1 MKDAGCRKTA
11 GIFLTR
17 IIVRLALT
25 SMTTRRRRNKKRWRM
40 PVKKIVM
47 ALVALLSL
55 AGTVQAQTVKDL
67 LETLKVKWNTPTEPF
82 KMIGNVY
89 YVGTDGLASYLITSP
104 QGHILVDTV
113 MPEATSQIKANIE
126 KLGFKISD
134 IKYLLNTH
142 AHIDH
147 TGGLAEMKQAS
158 GAQMVAGEADKPLL
172 EGGYYPGAREE
183 TALNFPPVKVDR
195 TVREGDKVTV
205 GDLTLTARE
214 TPGHSPGCTSWE
226 FSVKD
231 GDTSRSV
238 LIFCSGTVALNRLV
252 GDPTYSGIVTDYKKT
267 FARAKDMKVDVLLA
281 PHPEMYRMQ
290 DKRAMLSDGA
300 PNPFVNPGEFNAYAA
315 TLEKAFEDA
324 LAKQTA
330 DAQEKKN

>member
-1 MKDAGCRKTA
+1 M
-11 GIFLTR
+11 
-17 IIVRLALT
+17 
-25 SMTTRRRRNKKRWRM
+25 
-40 PVKKIVM
+40 KKIAI
-47 ALVALLSL
+47 ALIALLPL
-55 AGTVQAQTVKDL
+55 GGVAQAQTVKDL
-67 LETLKVKWNTPTEPF
+67 LAALLVKWNTPTEPF

-113 MPEATSQIKANIE
+113 MPELTSQIKASIE
-126 KLGFKISD
+126 KLGFKITD
-134 IKYLLNTH
+134 IKYLVNTH

-158 GAQMVAGEADKPLL
+158 GGQLVAGEADKPLL
-172 EGGYYPGAREE
+172 EGGYYPGAESDA
-183 TALNFPPVKVDR
+183 ALKFPPVKVDR

-205 GDLTLTARE
+205 GDVTLTARE

-231 GDTSRSV
+231 GDATRTA

-252 GDPTYSGIVTDYKKT
+252 GNPTYSGIVTDYKKT
-267 FARAKDMKVDVLLA
+267 FARARDMKVDVLLA
-281 PHPEMYRMQ
+281 PHPEMYKMAE
-290 DKRAMLSDGA
+290 KRAKLAEGG

-315 TLEKAFEDA
+315 TLEKSFEDA

-330 DAQEKKN
+330 AAQEKKG

>member
-1 MKDAGCRKTA
+1 MKKLV
-11 GIFLTR
+11 I
-17 IIVRLALT
+17 
-25 SMTTRRRRNKKRWRM
+25 
-40 PVKKIVM
+40 
-47 ALVALLSL
+47 ALVALLPL
-55 AGTVQAQTVKDL
+55 AGAAQAQTPKDL
-67 LETLKVKWNTPTEPF
+67 LAALLVKWNKPTEPF
-82 KMIGNVY
+82 RMIGNVY

-113 MPEATSQIKANIE
+113 MPEATSQIKASIE
-126 KLGFKISD
+126 KLGFKVSD

-158 GAQMVAGEADKPLL
+158 GAQLVAGEADKPLL

-195 TVREGDKVTV
+195 TVREGDTVTL
-205 GDLTLTARE
+205 GDVTMTARE

-226 FSVKD
+226 FNVKD
-231 GDTSRSV
+231 GDATRSV

-252 GDPTYSGIVTDYKKT
+252 TNPTYPGIVTDYRRT
-267 FARAKDMKVDVLLA
+267 FARAKDLKPDVLLA
-281 PHPEMYRMQ
+281 PHPEMYKMAE
-290 DKRAMLSDGA
+290 KRAKLAEGG
-300 PNPFVNPGEFNAYAA
+300 PNPFVSPGEFNAYAA

-324 LAKQTA
+324 LARQTA
-330 DAQEKKN
+330 AAQEKKG

>member
-1 MKDAGCRKTA
+1 MKKLV
-11 GIFLTR
+11 I
-17 IIVRLALT
+17 
-25 SMTTRRRRNKKRWRM
+25 
-40 PVKKIVM
+40 
-47 ALVALLSL
+47 ALVALLTL
-55 AGTVQAQTVKDL
+55 AGTAQAQTPKDL
-67 LETLKVKWNTPTEPF
+67 LAALLVKWNTPTEPF
-82 KMIGNVY
+82 RMIGNVY

-126 KLGFKISD
+126 KLGFKVAD

-158 GAQMVAGEADKPLL
+158 GAQLVAGEADKPLL
-172 EGGYYPGAREE
+172 EGGYYPGARKE

-195 TVREGDKVTV
+195 TVREGDTVTIADV
-205 GDLTLTARE
+205 TLTARE

-231 GDTSRSV
+231 GDATRSA

-252 GDPTYSGIVTDYKKT
+252 TNPTYPGIVTDYKKT
-267 FARAKDMKVDVLLA
+267 FARAQDMKPDVLLA
-281 PHPEMYRMQ
+281 PHPEMYKMAE
-290 DKRAMLSDGA
+290 KRTKLAEGG

-330 DAQEKKN
+330 AAREKKG

>member
-1 MKDAGCRKTA
+1 MKKLL
-11 GIFLTR
+11 I
-17 IIVRLALT
+17 
-25 SMTTRRRRNKKRWRM
+25 
-40 PVKKIVM
+40 
-47 ALVALLSL
+47 ALVALLTL
-55 AGTVQAQTVKDL
+55 AGTAQAQTPKDL
-67 LETLKVKWNTPTEPF
+67 LAALLVKWNTPTELF
-82 KMIGNVY
+82 RMIGNVY

-126 KLGFKISD
+126 KLGFKVAD

-158 GAQMVAGEADKPLL
+158 GAQLVAGEADKPLL

-195 TVREGDKVTV
+195 TVREGDTVTIADV
-205 GDLTLTARE
+205 TLTARE

-231 GDTSRSV
+231 GDATRSA

-252 GDPTYSGIVTDYKKT
+252 TNPTYPGIVTDYKKT
-267 FARAKDMKVDVLLA
+267 FARAQDMKPNVLLA
-281 PHPEMYRMQ
+281 PHPEMYKMAE
-290 DKRAMLSDGA
+290 KRTKLAEGG

-330 DAQEKKN
+330 AAQEKKG

>member
-1 MKDAGCRKTA
+1 M
-11 GIFLTR
+11 
-17 IIVRLALT
+17 
-25 SMTTRRRRNKKRWRM
+25 
-40 PVKKIVM
+40 KKIAI
-47 ALVALLSL
+47 ALIALLPFGGV
-55 AGTVQAQTVKDL
+55 AQAQTVKDL
-67 LETLKVKWNTPTEPF
+67 LAALLVKWNTPTEPF

-113 MPEATSQIKANIE
+113 MPESTSQIKASIE
-126 KLGFKISD
+126 KLGFKITD
-134 IKYLLNTH
+134 IKYLVNTH

-158 GAQMVAGEADKPLL
+158 GGQLVAGEADKPLL
-172 EGGYYPGAREE
+172 EGGYYPGAQQDE
-183 TALNFPPVKVDR
+183 ALKFPPVNVDR

-205 GDLTLTARE
+205 GDVTLTARE

-231 GDTSRSV
+231 GDATRTA

-252 GDPTYSGIVTDYKKT
+252 GNPTYSGIVTDYKKT
-267 FARAKDMKVDVLLA
+267 FARARDMKVDVLLA
-281 PHPEMYRMQ
+281 PHPEMYKMAE
-290 DKRAMLSDGA
+290 KRAKLAEGG

-315 TLEKAFEDA
+315 TLEKSFEDA

-330 DAQEKKN
+330 AAQEKKG

>member
-1 MKDAGCRKTA
+1 M
-11 GIFLTR
+11 
-17 IIVRLALT
+17 
-25 SMTTRRRRNKKRWRM
+25 
-40 PVKKIVM
+40 KKIVV
-47 ALVALLSL
+47 ALVALMSL
-55 AGTVQAQTVKDL
+55 TAAVEAQTVKDL
-67 LETLKVKWNTPTEPF
+67 LETLKVKWNTPAEPF

-113 MPEATSQIKANIE
+113 MPEATSQIKASIE
-126 KLGFKISD
+126 KLGFKVTD
-134 IKYLLNTH
+134 IKYLVNTH

-158 GAQMVAGEADKPLL
+158 GAQMIAGEADKPVL
-172 EGGYYPGAREE
+172 EGGYYPGAQEE
-183 TALNFPPVKVDR
+183 TALAFPPVKVDR
-195 TVREGDKVTV
+195 TVREGDTVSV
-205 GDLTLTARE
+205 GDVTLTARE

-226 FSVKD
+226 FVVKD
-231 GDTSRSV
+231 GDATRSV

-252 GDPTYSGIVTDYKKT
+252 ANPTYSGIVTDYRKT
-267 FARAKDMKVDVLLA
+267 FARARDMKVDVLLA

-290 DKRAMLSDGA
+290 DKRALISDGA

-330 DAQEKKN
+330 DAQEKKG

>member
-1 MKDAGCRKTA
+1 
-11 GIFLTR
+11 
-17 IIVRLALT
+17 
-25 SMTTRRRRNKKRWRM
+25 M
-40 PVKKIVM
+40 PVRKIAV

-55 AGTVQAQTVKDL
+55 VNASQAQTVKDL
-67 LETLKVKWNTPTEPF
+67 LAALKVKWNTPTEPF
-82 KMIGNVY
+82 RMIGNVY

-113 MPEATSQIKANIE
+113 MPESTSQITANIQ
-126 KLGFKISD
+126 KLGFKVTD

-147 TGGLAEMKQAS
+147 TGGFAEIKQAS
-158 GAQMVAGEADKPLL
+158 GAQMVGGEADKPLL
-172 EGGYYPGAREE
+172 EGGYYPGAQQDE
-183 TALNFPPVKVDR
+183 ALKFPPVKVDR

-205 GDLTLTARE
+205 GDVTLTARE

-226 FSVKD
+226 FAVKD
-231 GDTSRSV
+231 GDAMRSV

-252 GDPTYSGIVTDYKKT
+252 GDPTYSGIVADYKKT
-267 FARAKDMKVDVLLA
+267 FARARDMKVDVLLA
-281 PHPEMYRMQ
+281 PHPEMYKMAE
-290 DKRAMLSDGA
+290 KRAKLTDGG

-330 DAQEKKN
+330 DAQEKKG

>member
-1 MKDAGCRKTA
+1 
-11 GIFLTR
+11 
-17 IIVRLALT
+17 
-25 SMTTRRRRNKKRWRM
+25 
-40 PVKKIVM
+40 VKKIVV
-47 ALVALLSL
+47 ALVALLSV
-55 AGTVQAQTVKDL
+55 AGAVQAQTVKDL

-113 MPEATSQIKANIE
+113 MPEATSQIKASIE
-126 KLGFKISD
+126 KLGFKVSD
-134 IKYLLNTH
+134 IKYLVNTH

-147 TGGLAEMKQAS
+147 TGGFAEMKQVS

-172 EGGYYPGAREE
+172 EGGYYPGQREE
-183 TALNFPPVKVDR
+183 TVLQFPPVKVDR

-205 GDLTLTARE
+205 GEVTLTARA

-226 FSVKD
+226 FAVKD
-231 GDTSRSV
+231 GGATRSV
-238 LIFCSGTVALNRLV
+238 LIFCSATVALNRLV
-252 GDPTYSGIVTDYKKT
+252 GSPTHPGIVDDYRKT
-267 FARAKDMKVDVLLA
+267 FARARDMKVDVLLA
-281 PHPEMYRMQ
+281 PHPEMYRMA
-290 DKRAMLSDGA
+290 DKRAMLADGA

-315 TLEKAFEDA
+315 TLEKAFEEG

-330 DAQEKKN
+330 AAQEKKG

>member
-1 MKDAGCRKTA
+1 
-11 GIFLTR
+11 
-17 IIVRLALT
+17 
-25 SMTTRRRRNKKRWRM
+25 M
-40 PVKKIVM
+40 PVKKIAV

-55 AGTVQAQTVKDL
+55 TATVEAQTPKDL
-67 LETLKVKWNTPTEPF
+67 LAAMLARWNKPTEPF

-104 QGHILVDTV
+104 QGHILVDAV
-113 MPEATSQIKANIE
+113 MPESTSQIKASIE
-126 KLGFKISD
+126 KLGFKMSD
-134 IKYLLNTH
+134 IKYVLNTH

-147 TGGLAEMKQAS
+147 TGGLAELKQAS
-158 GAQMVAGEADKPLL
+158 GGQLVAGEADKPLL
-172 EGGYYPGAREE
+172 EGGYYPGAEDNE
-183 TALNFPPVKVDR
+183 ALKFPPVKVDR

-205 GDLTLTARE
+205 GDVTLTARE

-231 GDTSRSV
+231 GDATRSV

-252 GDPTYSGIVTDYKKT
+252 GNPTYSGIVADYRKT

-290 DKRAMLSDGA
+290 DKRAMMSDGA

-315 TLEKAFEDA
+315 TLEKAFDDA
-324 LAKQTA
+324 LIKQTA
-330 DAQEKKN
+330 AAQEKKG

>member
-1 MKDAGCRKTA
+1 
-11 GIFLTR
+11 
-17 IIVRLALT
+17 
-25 SMTTRRRRNKKRWRM
+25 M
-40 PVKKIVM
+40 PVKKLV

-82 KMIGNVY
+82 KMIGNIY

-104 QGHILVDTV
+104 QGHILVDSV
-113 MPEATSQIKANIE
+113 MPEATSQIKASIE
-126 KLGFKISD
+126 KLGFKVTD

-147 TGGLAEMKQAS
+147 TGGLAEMKGAS
-158 GAQMVAGEADKPLL
+158 GAQMIAGEADKPLL
-172 EGGYYPGAREE
+172 EGGYYPGAKDD
-183 TALNFPPVKVDR
+183 TALAFPPVKVDR
-195 TVREGDKVTV
+195 TVREGDKVTI
-205 GDLTLTARE
+205 GDVTLTAHE

-226 FSVKD
+226 FAVKD
-231 GDTSRSV
+231 GDATRSV

-252 GDPTYSGIVTDYKKT
+252 PNPTYSGIVADYRKT

-281 PHPEMYRMQ
+281 PHPEMYKMAE
-290 DKRAMLSDGA
+290 KRAKLAEGG
-300 PNPFVNPGEFNAYAA
+300 PNPFVEPGEFNAYAE

-324 LAKQTA
+324 VVKQTA
-330 DAQEKKN
+330 AVQEKKN

>member
-1 MKDAGCRKTA
+1 M
-11 GIFLTR
+11 
-17 IIVRLALT
+17 
-25 SMTTRRRRNKKRWRM
+25 
-40 PVKKIVM
+40 KKIVA
-47 ALVALLSL
+47 ALVALISL
-55 AGTVQAQTVKDL
+55 TAAAEAQTPKDMLAAL
-67 LETLKVKWNTPTEPF
+67 LVKWNKPTEPF

-104 QGHILVDTV
+104 QGHILVDTA

-126 KLGFKISD
+126 KLGFKVTD

-147 TGGLAEMKQAS
+147 TGGLAEMKAAS
-158 GAQMVAGEADKPLL
+158 GAQLVAGEADKPLL

-183 TALNFPPVKVDR
+183 TVLNFPPVKVDR
-195 TVREGDKVTV
+195 TVREGDTVTI
-205 GDLTLTARE
+205 GDVTLTARE
-214 TPGHSPGCTSWE
+214 TPGHSPGCTSWA

-231 GDTSRSV
+231 GDATRSV

-252 GDPTYSGIVTDYKKT
+252 TNPTYPGIVTDYRKT
-267 FARAKDMKVDVLLA
+267 FARAKEMKVDVLLA

-290 DKRAMLSDGA
+290 DKRAMISDGA

-315 TLEKAFEDA
+315 TLEKAFEEG

-330 DAQEKKN
+330 AVQEKKG

>member
-1 MKDAGCRKTA
+1 M
-11 GIFLTR
+11 
-17 IIVRLALT
+17 
-25 SMTTRRRRNKKRWRM
+25 
-40 PVKKIVM
+40 KKIAI
-47 ALVALLSL
+47 ALIALLPL
-55 AGTVQAQTVKDL
+55 GGVAQAQTVKDL
-67 LETLKVKWNTPTEPF
+67 LAALLVKWNTPTEPF

-113 MPEATSQIKANIE
+113 MPESTSQIKASIE
-126 KLGFKISD
+126 KLGFKITD
-134 IKYLLNTH
+134 IKYLVNTH

-158 GAQMVAGEADKPLL
+158 GGQLVAGEADKPLL
-172 EGGYYPGAREE
+172 EGGYYPGAESDA
-183 TALNFPPVKVDR
+183 ALKFPPVKVDR

-205 GDLTLTARE
+205 GDVTLTARE

-231 GDTSRSV
+231 GDATRTA

-252 GDPTYSGIVTDYKKT
+252 GNPTYSGIVTDYKKT
-267 FARAKDMKVDVLLA
+267 FARARDMKVDVLLA
-281 PHPEMYRMQ
+281 PHPEMYKMAE
-290 DKRAMLSDGA
+290 KRAKLAEGG

-315 TLEKAFEDA
+315 TLEKSFEDA

-330 DAQEKKN
+330 AAQEKKG

>member
-1 MKDAGCRKTA
+1 MRVEMKKLV
-11 GIFLTR
+11 I
-17 IIVRLALT
+17 
-25 SMTTRRRRNKKRWRM
+25 
-40 PVKKIVM
+40 
-47 ALVALLSL
+47 ALVALLPL
-55 AGTVQAQTVKDL
+55 AGTAQAQTPKDL
-67 LETLKVKWNTPTEPF
+67 LAALLVKWNTPTEPF
-82 KMIGNVY
+82 RMIGNVY

-126 KLGFKISD
+126 KLGFKVAD

-158 GAQMVAGEADKPLL
+158 GAQLVAGAADKPLL

-195 TVREGDKVTV
+195 TVREGDTVTLGDVTV
-205 GDLTLTARE
+205 TARE

-231 GDTSRSV
+231 GDAARSV

-252 GDPTYSGIVTDYKKT
+252 TNPTYPGIVTDYKKT
-267 FARAKDMKVDVLLA
+267 FARAKDMKPDVLLA
-281 PHPEMYRMQ
+281 PHPEMYKMAE
-290 DKRAMLSDGA
+290 KRAKLAEGG

-330 DAQEKKN
+330 AAQEKKG